1 MTPRPLDGFRILDV
15 TNVLSGP
22 FCGYQLGLLGAEIIK
37 VEAPEGDLA
46 RQLGANAQWN
56 TQHMGVS
63 FLAQN
68 AGKRSISLNL
78 KTTEGRRVF
87 LDLVAT
93 CDAVIENFRPGVMDR
108 LGLGYEELIKVQ
120 DPLVYCAITGFGQKG
135 PMSNQPAYD
144 QIVQGLS
151 GVMGVTG
158 DTDSGPL
165 RVGYPVAD
173 TIGGLTAAL
182 AIVSALHRKQ
192 SQYIDVSMLES
203 VLTTMGWV
211 ASNWL
216 MAGQVPTRLGNDNMT
231 AAPSG
236 AFRTQDGLI
245 NIAANQDRHW
255 VALAIA
261 CGLEHLVQDSRFA
274 DREARKQHRHILTQ
288 LLEDVFRA
296 HPTEHWV
303 GVLTDAGV
311 PSGPVLGVHDALN
324 LDQVQARQFISTLRQ
339 DHPTE
344 EIRLVTN
351 GFLIND
357 TRLTPTE
364 RVETLGE
371 STHAILRELGYETSR
386 IEQLEKEGAI
396 R

>member
-255 VALAIA
+255 VALANA

>member
-37 VEAPEGDLA
+37 VESPDGDLA
-46 RQLGANAQWN
+46 RQLGAHAQWN
-56 TQHMGVS
+56 AQHMGVS

-78 KTTEGRRVF
+78 KTDAGRNVF

-108 LGLGYEELIKVQ
+108 LGLGYDELIKVQ
-120 DPLVYCAITGFGQKG
+120 DPLVYCAITGFGQQG
-135 PMSNQPAYD
+135 PMANQPAYD

-151 GVMGVTG
+151 GVMGITG
-158 DTDSGPL
+158 DAESGPL

-182 AIVSALHRKQ
+182 AIVAALHQKQ

-216 MAGQVPTRLGNDNMT
+216 MADQVPTRLGNDNMT

-245 NIAANQDRHW
+245 NIAANQDRQW
-255 VALAIA
+255 VALTNA
-261 CGLEHLVQDSRFA
+261 CGLDHLLHDPRFA
-274 DREARKQHRHILTQ
+274 DREARKQHRHALTE
-288 LLEDVFRA
+288 LIEEVFRSY
-296 HPTEHWV
+296 PTVHWV
-303 GVLTDAGV
+303 NVLSDAGV
-311 PSGPVLGVHDALN
+311 PVGPVLGVHDALD
-324 LDQVQARQFISTLRQ
+324 LDQVQARQFISTLHQ
-339 DHPTE
+339 DYPAE

-351 GFLIND
+351 GFLINN
-357 TRLTPTE
+357 TRLTPID

-371 STHAILRELGYETSR
+371 STHDVLRELGYELSQ
-386 IEQLEKEGAI
+386 IEQLEQQGVI